1 MSTVKKIDVRYR
13 LQGAIREDPET
24 QCFVSHCS
32 TLDIYSAGRTRMDAK
47 KALTDAVVTYVRAC
61 YERGILDSIL
71 KGKGFDPVSEVSDP
85 SDALFVAVEEH
96 ASDHASEYDDVFDFD
111 IPLHLA
117 AQAQSGP
124 QACQP

>member
-1 MSTVKKIDVRYR
+1 
-13 LQGAIREDPET
+13 
-24 QCFVSHCS
+24 
-32 TLDIYSAGRTRMDAK
+32 MDAK

-71 KGKGFDPVSEVSDP
+71 KGKGFDPVSEVSDS

-117 AQAQSGP
+117 AQAQSEP